1 VSFLCI
7 HSTASILLLERAK
20 RLIHS
25 PLISRGKE
33 RKPLASVDSAT
44 VDVDA
49 LWRDMNVKKGPVITK
64 AVQEKGIGTVVE
76 NGIQPGPTHPTPAP
90 KSNAPSTAE
99 EMVAIKRTYVFA
111 GETITEEKQVPK
123 NSAEAR
129 LYLQSLQE
137 ANGSPATAPTTKP
150 PLRRPKKRSSMF
162 EPNPEGTVKGLTP
175 TSGSTSANKGLKL
188 NTIEKSKL
196 DWAGFVDKEGI
207 QEELDGAGKAK
218 EGYLGRMD
226 FLGRVEAKREEEV
239 KGARKK

>member
-1 VSFLCI
+1 MLG
-7 HSTASILLLERAK
+7 RAEK
-20 RLIHS
+20 AKYIY
-25 PLISRGKE
+25 PPFWISREKE

-49 LWRDMNVKKGPVITK
+49 LWRNMNVNVKKNGGAIITE
-64 AVQEKGIGTVVE
+64 AVQEKGNGTVVE
-76 NGIQPGPTHPTPAP
+76 NGIQPGPTHPTSAP

-99 EMVAIKRTYVFA
+99 EMVAITRTYVFA
-111 GETITEEKQVPK
+111 GETITEEKHVPK

-137 ANGSPATAPTTKP
+137 ANGSPATTPTTKP

-175 TSGSTSANKGLKL
+175 TSGSASANKGPKL